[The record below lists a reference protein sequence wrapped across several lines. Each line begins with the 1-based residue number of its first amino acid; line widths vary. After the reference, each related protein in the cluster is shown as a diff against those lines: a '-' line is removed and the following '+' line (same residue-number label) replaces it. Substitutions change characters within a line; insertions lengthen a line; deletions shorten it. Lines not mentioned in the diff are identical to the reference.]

1 MLESLFNKVAELSKA
16 CIFIKKRLQHRHFH
30 VKFAKLLRTLILKN
44 ICGRLLLSTTPII
57 PSLSPIIKI
66 KGYCLYYLDINEC
79 MLMGDTNNNE
89 IQRCHPRATCYNS
102 IGSYRCTCIQGFSG
116 DGFDCSGNRFKFL
129 IAILKVHRDF
139 NSLFCFLFWSNSS
152 LNTWQIFVSFN
163 GFGTKDT
170 FIVQSSGILL

>member
-1 MLESLFNKVAELSKA
+1 
-16 CIFIKKRLQHRHFH
+16 
-30 VKFAKLLRTLILKN
+30 
-44 ICGRLLLSTTPII
+44 
-57 PSLSPIIKI
+57 
-66 KGYCLYYLDINEC
+66 
-79 MLMGDTNNNE
+79 MGDTSNNE

-139 NSLFCFLFWSNSS
+139 NSLFCFLFWSNSI

-163 GFGTKDT
+163 GFGNNIDT
-170 FIVQSSGILL
+170 FTVQSSGILLQLYSKYRRQPSGAEKFLKFYRKTSKRGLRHRGLSVTFCEIFRNEYLRNILWTIFSSLNTKVAII

>member
-1 MLESLFNKVAELSKA
+1 
-16 CIFIKKRLQHRHFH
+16 
-30 VKFAKLLRTLILKN
+30 
-44 ICGRLLLSTTPII
+44 
-57 PSLSPIIKI
+57 
-66 KGYCLYYLDINEC
+66 
-79 MLMGDTNNNE
+79 MLMGETNNNE

-139 NSLFCFLFWSNSS
+139 NSLFCFLFWSNSI

-163 GFGTKDT
+163 GFGNNIDT
-170 FIVQSSGILL
+170 FTVQRSGILLQLYSKYRRQPSGAEKFLKFYRKTSKREGLDTGVYLWHFAKYLETNIYEIFCGPSLAH